1 MRLKMKKLAILLF
14 ALFSLGAK
22 LDAQPQGF
30 NYDENKVPPYAL
42 PDPLLSASG
51 KMVTSASWWS
61 ERRPELLKMFA
72 EQMFGRTPAAAQK
85 ALYCHPVIKK
95 DKNALHGLAIRK
107 QVHIYFAGKDK
118 WPQMTILI
126 YLPRNAR
133 KPVPLF
139 LGLNFNGNPSVVNDP
154 EIELTASWM
163 SNDEKLGITDHR
175 ATEQTRGSEAN
186 RWQVEMI
193 LKRGYGLATIYYGDL
208 DPDFDDGFANG
219 VQPLFYRP
227 GQTRPDADEWGA
239 IGAWAWGLSRA
250 MDYLLTDKDV
260 DGKHVAI
267 IGHSRLGKAALWA
280 GAQDQ
285 RFAMVISNN
294 SGCGGAALSKRIFGE
309 TVARINTNFPHWFCG
324 QFKQYNNNEA
334 SLPFDQHELLALI
347 APRPLYVAS
356 AQLDLWADPRGE
368 FLAAQ
373 AASPVYKLLGTDG
386 LAASEMPAIHQPVM
400 STIGYHIRSGKHDVT
415 AYDWEQYLNFADL
428 HFKRHTISR

>member
-1 MRLKMKKLAILLF
+1 MKKLAIFLSVFF
-14 ALFSLGAK
+14 AFAVK
-22 LDAQPQGF
+22 LVAQPQGF
-30 NYDENKVPPYAL
+30 NYDENKVPPYTLA
-42 PDPLLSASG
+42 DPLLSEG
-51 KMVTSASWWS
+51 GQVVTAEGWWK

-85 ALYCHPVIKK
+85 AVYGPPVIVK
-95 DKNALHGLAIRK
+95 DKKALHGLAIRK
-107 QVHIYFAGKDK
+107 QVHIYFAGKGK
-118 WPQMTILI
+118 QPEMTILI
-126 YLPRNAR
+126 YLPKKAH

-139 LGLNFNGNPSVVNDP
+139 LGLNFNGNHSVTDDP
-154 EIELTASWM
+154 GVELADAWM

-175 ATEQTRGSEAN
+175 ATEKSRGSEAN

-219 VQPLFYRP
+219 VQPLFYRS
-227 GQTRPDADEWGA
+227 GQSRPDADEWGS

-285 RFAMVISNN
+285 RFGMVISNN

-324 QFKQYNNNEA
+324 QFKTYNNNES

-356 AQLDLWADPRGE
+356 AEADLWADPRGE
-368 FLAAQ
+368 FLSAQ

-386 LAASEMPAIHQPVM
+386 LVASEMPAVQQPVM

-415 AYDWEQYLNFADL
+415 AYDWEQYLDFADL
-428 HFKRHTISR
+428 HFKHYTNSSKGN